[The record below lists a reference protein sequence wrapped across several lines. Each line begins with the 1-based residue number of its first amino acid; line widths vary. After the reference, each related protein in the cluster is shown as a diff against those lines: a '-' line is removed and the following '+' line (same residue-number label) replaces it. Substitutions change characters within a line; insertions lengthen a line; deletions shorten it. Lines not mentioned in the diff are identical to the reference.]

1 MEELGTLSVGF
12 GAAYHNTVSDLVARG
27 YTGHLLLA
35 LDKMGYITGWNSR
48 APTTLGYEPE
58 DLHGK
63 HVSLIYPRVDEPR
76 AMEGLA
82 HALTYGTATSEGL
95 RVRSDGSRF
104 WARIAVSPVYDD
116 GDHIGFANIIW
127 GMRSTTRLQSVLD
140 TVRSGVVTV
149 DEAGVV
155 YSLNHAAETML
166 GYPESEIIE
175 QSIELFM
182 SEARREQLPSDAG
195 VDVAHSISALLSG
208 GRVTSAT
215 RRDGSTFPVHVNTS
229 EMEIGGKGYVTV
241 VFDDASRQLELE
253 EQLRQ
258 SQKMEEVGLLAGG
271 VAHDFNNLLT
281 VIEGY
286 SSVMLHEMGPE
297 APYAAEVEAIH
308 HAALRAS
315 ALTQQLLAFSRRTA
329 MHFDVANLN
338 DIVNDA
344 TKILQ
349 RIIGENV
356 HLRCVLAEDLDPVE
370 VDAGQMGQVLVNL
383 AVNARDSMHGAGG
396 VITFETDGVQLQNT
410 GDPDLPNGR
419 YVRLRVSD
427 TGRGIPP
434 DVLARVFEPFFTT
447 KGEGQGTGLGLSVVH
462 GIVKQCGG
470 VIRVQSTLDVGTMFT
485 VYLPSAAE
493 PADVGNKQ
501 EASVIETPQAS
512 ATILLAE
519 DEDAVR
525 TVAKLILERQGYTV
539 LAAADG
545 EEALELFAEHNESI
559 AMLVTDIM
567 MPGLGGVAV
576 AERVLKEKPGLPVLF
591 ISGYPDDA
599 AIDKDFSAG
608 DVSFLAKPFTP
619 KELTAVV
626 RQALGHE

>member
-1 MEELGTLSVGF
+1 VEELGTLSVGF
-12 GAAYHNTVSDLVARG
+12 GAAYHDTVSDLVARG
-27 YTGHLLLA
+27 NTGHLLLA

-48 APTTLGYEPE
+48 APTTLGYEPD
-58 DLHGK
+58 DLHGR
-63 HVSLIYPRVDEPR
+63 HVSIVYPRAEAPQ
-76 AMEGLA
+76 AMEHLGY
-82 HALTYGTATSEGL
+82 ALTYGTSTSEGL
-95 RVRSDGSRF
+95 RVRKDGSRF
-104 WARIAVSPVYDD
+104 WARIAVSPVYDGD
-116 GDHIGFANIIW
+116 DHIGFAKIIW

-140 TVRSGVVTV
+140 TVRSGVVTI
-149 DEAGVV
+149 DSDGVI
-155 YSLNHAAETML
+155 YSLNKAAESML
-166 GYPESEIIE
+166 GYQECEILE

-195 VDVAHSISALLSG
+195 TDFRDSISQLLSR
-208 GRVTSAT
+208 GRITSAT
-215 RRDGSTFPVHVNTS
+215 RRGGSTFPVRVNTS
-229 EMEIGGKGYVTV
+229 EMEIGGKTYITV
-241 VFDDASRQLELE
+241 VFEDASSQLEIE

-286 SSVMLHEMGPE
+286 SAVMLQEMGPD
-297 APYAAEVEAIH
+297 APYRPEVEAIH
-308 HAALRAS
+308 QASLRAS
-315 ALTQQLLAFSRRTA
+315 ALTQQLLAFSRKSA
-329 MHFDVANLN
+329 MQFRVASLN
-338 DIVNDA
+338 DLVNDA
-344 TKILQ
+344 IKILQ

-356 HLRCVLAEDLDPVE
+356 HLRCELAPNLEPVE
-370 VDAGQMGQVLVNL
+370 VDAGQLGQVLVNL
-383 AVNARDSMHGAGG
+383 AVNARDAMRGGG
-396 VITFETDGVQLQNT
+396 VISFETDNVQMRNT
-410 GDPDLPNGR
+410 GDPDLPDGD

-427 TGRGIPP
+427 TGRGMPP

-470 VIRVQSTLDVGTMFT
+470 MIRVQSTLDVGTVFT

-493 PADVGNKQ
+493 PADDEERE
-501 EASVIETPQAS
+501 EASTIETPQGS

-545 EEALELFAEHNESI
+545 EEAIELFAEHKESI

-567 MPGLGGVAV
+567 MPGLGGMAV
-576 AERVLKEKPGLPVLF
+576 AESVVKEKPGIPVLF

-599 AIDKDFSAG
+599 AIDKDFSSG
-608 DVSFLAKPFTP
+608 DVSFLPKPFTP
-619 KELTAVV
+619 KELSGAVAE
-626 RQALGHE
+626 ALEGA